1 MLPESGS
8 TISVHTEVG
17 GGGGGMTSAVI
28 TEAPP
33 VGASSCRGT
42 GAPHRP
48 QNFQLPWF
56 ALPHW
61 TQYLSQIRIG
71 NGAVRRRCLLPKIF
85 YKWTFHSDGP
95 AGPKY
100 TVATWVLLRG
110 TTFESGSKEF
120 LEGILGHC
128 TLPHSLGLDGL
139 ELHFPYR
146 SRLLIDGKF
155 VTFFGFGFYQRGK
168 VWFGVVLR
176 AGVMSVCVLFIVG
189 VWPWV

>member
-85 YKWTFHSDGP
+85 YKWTFHSDGQL
-95 AGPKY
+95 AQNILSQHGCCY
-100 TVATWVLLRG
+100 VELLLRVAVR
-110 TTFESGSKEF
+110 SSWKV
-120 LEGILGHC
+120 
-128 TLPHSLGLDGL
+128 SLVTV
-139 ELHFPYR
+139 PYR
-146 SRLLIDGKF
+146 IAWALMGWSSTSLTGAGCLLTGS
-155 VTFFGFGFYQRGK
+155 
-168 VWFGVVLR
+168 L
-176 AGVMSVCVLFIVG
+176 
-189 VWPWV
+189 